1 MGWCSRCSCTF
12 SPLPPSFFLS
22 LSLAV
27 PFYLFLVDLRLHFC
41 CTGTGAFALCNCTR
55 CILMPFESSLPRRG
69 KTMGICRGLNST
81 ISRFIAVWCAR
92 GFFWVLL
99 KNLGIHFALPCNRRR
114 RRGRERVTCRFSWDS
129 NVCCLESL
137 IPTVGSHLKLTICF
151 RYSVWNCT
159 LT

>member
-1 MGWCSRCSCTF
+1 MQLHLLSPP
-12 SPLPPSFFLS
+12 PLPLS
-22 LSLAV
+22 LSLSRC
-27 PFYLFLVDLRLHFC
+27 PFL
-41 CTGTGAFALCNCTR
+41 
-55 CILMPFESSLPRRG
+55 PFPRRSPASLLLHGNRRIRAVQLHPMHFDALRIVFATEG